1 MEVEIKIDIDDI
13 FNNLTWKEQEE
24 FIEEHLDVLN
34 VDILR
39 DYLESIDNVK
49 PDNRQ

>member
-1 MEVEIKIDIDDI
+1 MEVEIKIDIDDV

-24 FIEEHLDVLN
+24 FIEEHLD
-34 VDILR
+34 ILSIDTLR
-39 DYLESIDNVK
+39 EYLKSIDNVK

>member
-1 MEVEIKIDIDDI
+1 MKVEIEIDMEDV